1 MKTIKEMDICLN
13 IENSTDYD
21 VLNISEYTMDIINRY
36 GNDDVVITKEIYN
49 KSIKEIIQN
58 INN

>member
-49 KSIKEIIQN
+49 KSIKEIIQD